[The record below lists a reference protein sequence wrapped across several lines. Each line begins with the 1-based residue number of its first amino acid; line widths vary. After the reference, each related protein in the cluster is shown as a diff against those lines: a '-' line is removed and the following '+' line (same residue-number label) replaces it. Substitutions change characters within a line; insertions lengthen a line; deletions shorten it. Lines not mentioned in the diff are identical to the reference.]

1 MTKLVDRHQ
10 GRTERGGEGTRR
22 RPVVLGTLSVRVD
35 PSAERMAID
44 SAIEAGVPLVIANI
58 LRLRPMPT
66 TLALVGPEGL
76 NLPHEED
83 LDAVRATAAR
93 AAALGVETELLRVTT
108 RHPINAL
115 LEIVRERNAGPARVR
130 SRHPAH
136 RAPPL
141 PPRRPPAPARG
152 RLPDLGR
159 SGRVAIGACRA
170 GASGRAAREV
180 RRNAAWLV
188 APDGGDARLE
198 ADREG
203 KRQRRSLAARP
214 SPPCGVAL

>member
-1 MTKLVDRHQ
+1 MTKLLDRHQ

-44 SAIEAGVPLVIANI
+44 SAIEAGVPLVIANM

-93 AAALGVETELLRVTT
+93 AAELGVETELLRVTT
-108 RHPINAL
+108 RRPVTAL
-115 LEIVRERNAGPARVR
+115 LQIVRERNAGLLVF
-130 SRHPAH
+130 
-136 RAPPL
+136 
-141 PPRRPPAPARG
+141 G
-152 RLPDLGR
+152 PDLSLTGR
-159 SGRVAIGACRA
+159 WRFRMI
-170 GASGRAAREV
+170 ARRL
-180 RRNAAWLV
+180 RRDADCLIWV
-188 APDGGDARLE
+188 APDG
-198 ADREG
+198 
-203 KRQRRSLAARP
+203 
-214 SPPCGVAL
+214 